1 MTTTTAGPQRAAA
14 RSDRPSPKTSVAEA
28 VLAALA
34 DHPGATAEQLAA
46 ATSLGRSTVTKAL
59 AALDAEHR
67 AIRSTGGRDRG
78 RRLADRWS
86 LPPVTT
92 RSPDQSA
99 AAGDEPGGVDLT
111 DDQGAEG
118 RLGRGE
124 LRRLVAECLAAEP
137 AREFTAARL
146 AAMLGRSAGA
156 IGNALTRLVDED
168 AAIQS
173 SASPRR
179 YRHAPT
185 GEAQ

>member
-14 RSDRPSPKTSVAEA
+14 RSDRPSPKTSATEA
-28 VLAALA
+28 VLAALT

-86 LPPVTT
+86 LPPVT

-99 AAGDEPGGVDLT
+99 AAGDEPGGVGLT

-124 LRRLVAECLAAEP
+124 LRSLVAECLAAEP